1 LEQQPTT
8 QTPKD
13 EIPAVP
19 PLPPG
24 IAPYV
29 PLFPHAPL
37 LQAIQILNGAPEV
50 DIGKAKRRGV
60 KLASAG
66 LGFVG
71 FFGGIVPS
79 LMLMDHLLRF
89 APNELKIPA
98 ALAVSFGLSCLVYR
112 ARCHR
117 LIRGLRR
124 STTEVYSARKFISSS
139 VFKGDYTAQKDGKD
153 AVFIN
158 PANGQNIGKVTN
170 YRYLFDFLPITSPL
184 ITLKRRQAKTRP
196 ASPEELPRA
205 SSAPTGA
212 ETLLRPGGNTSETAP
227 QTLPRPAN
235 PPTL

>member
-37 LQAIQILNGAPEV
+37 LQAIQILNGAPKV

-71 FFGGIVPS
+71 FFSGIVPS

-117 LIRGLRR
+117 LIRDLRR

-170 YRYLFDFLPITSPL
+170 YRYLFDFSPNNKSTNNPEKKASRDTSCEPRRITQGL
-184 ITLKRRQAKTRP
+184 QRANRR
-196 ASPEELPRA
+196 
-205 SSAPTGA
+205 
-212 ETLLRPGGNTSETAP
+212 
-227 QTLPRPAN
+227 
-235 PPTL
+235 